1 MIKKQYLKSKPSCK
15 VTFSFP
21 KEAVTEKTEIRV
33 VGDFN
38 DWNWEEGAIMKASKN
53 EYKVTLELPTGS
65 NYEFRYLMANGNWA
79 NDWDADAYVP
89 SPYYGIDNSV
99 VTIEATAKGNGAAAP
114 KAVETV
120 KAKAAPKKA
129 AAKKTTAKKVAA
141 KKTTAKKAAP
151 KKAKKDNLKKI
162 EGIGPK
168 IEKLLQAK
176 GIVTFADLAKA
187 KQKTLKEVLA
197 DAGSRFRMHDPTTWP
212 EQAALAAAGETEKL
226 AKLQDELKGGKR

>member
-15 VTFSFP
+15 VTFTFP
-21 KEAVTEKTEIRV
+21 KEAVVDATEIRV

-38 DWNWEEGAIMKASKN
+38 NWDWESGTIMKATKT
-53 EYKVTLELPTGS
+53 EYKATIELPTGN
-65 NYEFRYLMANGNWA
+65 NYEFRYLMANGGWA

-99 VTIEATAKGNGAAAP
+99 VTIEATASGNGAAAP
-114 KAVETV
+114 KATEPA

-129 AAKKTTAKKVAA
+129 TAKKAPA
-141 KKTTAKKAAP
+141 KKAASKKAAP

-197 DAGSRFRMHDPTTWP
+197 DAGSRFKMHDPTTWP
-212 EQAALAAAGETEKL
+212 EQAKLAAAGEMEKL
-226 AKLQDELKGGKR
+226 TKLQDELKGGKR